1 MTRPFRLAGAAA
13 LAPFMDKVMDRLQ
26 ARLGLR
32 NKAGAFAILT
42 AAVAGVCFAVLGG
55 LFFSRWVRG

>member
-1 MTRPFRLAGAAA
+1 
-13 LAPFMDKVMDRLQ
+13 MDKVMDRLQ

-32 NKAGAFAILT
+32 SKAGAFAILT